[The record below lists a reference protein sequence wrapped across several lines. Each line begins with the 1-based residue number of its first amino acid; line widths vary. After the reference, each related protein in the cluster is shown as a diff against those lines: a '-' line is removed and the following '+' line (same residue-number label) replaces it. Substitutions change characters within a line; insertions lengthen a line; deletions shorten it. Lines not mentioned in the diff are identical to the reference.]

1 MPLSRFFSQPAGTN
15 TTVANDAI
23 TKTIER
29 AQTPGFSAGL
39 DSLQVP
45 TIITAPPNSAS
56 VFAPASYTSNTASV
70 ATIVQN
76 TLGYDAQ
83 YVAYFATTSA
93 SVATFQVGVGSTTPP
108 AMTSVATNVT
118 DNGAN
123 TVTLPAHVPNGYYYS
138 VQASQANAASVPC
151 TLTIVVNPV

>member
-1 MPLSRFFSQPAGTN
+1 MALSRFFNGPAGVS
-15 TTVANDAI
+15 TTVANDVVSQ
-23 TKTIER
+23 TVER
-29 AQTPGFSAGL
+29 PATPGFNAGF

-56 VFAPASYTSNTASV
+56 VFAPASYSVNTASV

-83 YVAYFATTSA
+83 YVGYFATTSA
-93 SVATFQVGVGSTTPP
+93 SVATFQVGVSSTTPP
-108 AMTSVATNVT
+108 AMISVATNVT
-118 DNGAN
+118 DTGAN
-123 TVTLPAHVPNGYYYS
+123 TVTLPAYVPNGYYYS

-151 TLTIVVNPV
+151 TLTIVANPV